1 MKKGCGSMKSSMTET
16 KFILYT
22 VSAIFLLMMV
32 RIFLSQISD
41 IYDTKNYVAIHSFLE
56 VICIAISCTIF
67 LYGLKKYSLTKSSR
81 LLLLAFTFFTVGII
95 DLFHTLTF
103 NGMPFFITPSSVQKA
118 TWFWIT
124 ARIIQ
129 SLLMLSI
136 LLLPDKKLKKD
147 YRFFAIALGI
157 LVAGMIDVTIIAYEK
172 NLPLLVIEGKGTTIL
187 KNGIEYGVSFI
198 LFISLM
204 VSLYQYHI
212 DKQEDKLYFALAFVF
227 LLLTELIFTIYQ
239 SVYDLDNFLG
249 HIYKVFGF
257 YFILKGFYFAELK
270 YESLQK
276 NERHSMAG
284 HPGLFFTLKKQGSHF
299 ICTNIEGELLQ
310 EISCNQQEMVG
321 KPITEILPAHFA
333 SMNDYCSLTT
343 KLQECVTFEWICQDK
358 PLLIS
363 IKPSVDEFG
372 KDVILG
378 TAMDMSDMFP
388 RKSNRAQFKQEENT
402 NVKIV
407 M

>member
-1 MKKGCGSMKSSMTET
+1 MKSNMTET

-22 VSAIFLLMMV
+22 ISAIFLLMMV
-32 RIFLSQISD
+32 HIFPSQISD

-157 LVAGMIDVTIIAYEK
+157 LVAGIIDFTIIAYEK

-198 LFISLM
+198 LFISLV

-257 YFILKGFYFAELK
+257 YFILKGFYFTDLK
-270 YESLQK
+270 YESIQK
-276 NERHSMAG
+276 NEHPMAG
-284 HPGLFFTLKKQGSHF
+284 FFFTLKQQGSQF
-299 ICTNIEGELLQ
+299 ICTNIEGEWL
-310 EISCNQQEMVG
+310 EGISCFQQVMVDQ
-321 KPITEILPAHFA
+321 PSTEILPAHHA
-333 SMNDYCSLTT
+333 SINDYCYLTT

-372 KDVILG
+372 EDVILG

-388 RKSNRAQFKQEENT
+388 RKSNPAQFKQEENT